1 MAFCAKCGTQT
12 QDGAELCPA
21 CKSTGQ
27 GQTQAN
33 DIEAN
38 KIMAV
43 IAYIGILV
51 VVPLATGKYKISPFL
66 KFHVNQAIVFCI
78 GYAISTLICII
89 PFVGFLVGGILGL
102 GIAVLQII
110 SIVNTLKGETK
121 SFPIIEGIK
130 IIK

>member
-12 QDGAELCPA
+12 QNEAKLCPA
-21 CKSTGQ
+21 CESTGQ
-27 GQTQAN
+27 VRTQGN

-43 IAYIGILV
+43 ISYIGLLV
-51 VVPLATGKYKISPFL
+51 IVPLVTKKYKDSPFL
-66 KFHVNQAIVFCI
+66 KFHVNQAIVFYI
-78 GYAISTLICII
+78 GQAIAGFICII
-89 PFVGFLVGGILGL
+89 PYVGFLIGGIACM

-110 SIVNTLKGETK
+110 SFVSALRGETK
-121 SFPIIEGIK
+121 SFPIVKDIK